1 MKQFIL
7 LITGFVAVLTLA
19 SCTSSVDQQIEQN
32 TSPGREEQPSKPLW
46 QTYEFTDVT
55 TNETFSIDDYD
66 KPVLIESFAV
76 WCPPCTK
83 QQYEVKALHEQT
95 KNISSVAINT
105 EPNEDAAKVRT
116 HVQSNNFTW
125 PYAVTPRRVTQ
136 SFVDDFGVDFLQAP
150 KVPMLVHCPSGNTT
164 RLPDGVKT
172 ANRLKSL
179 VDQHCAS

>member
-1 MKQFIL
+1 MKRATI
-7 LITGFVAVLTLA
+7 LITGFIALLTLI
-19 SCTSSVDQQIEQN
+19 SCTSSVDQQPEQN
-32 TSPGREEQPSKPLW
+32 TTPEPEEQPSKPLW

-95 KNISSVAINT
+95 DNITSVAINT
-105 EPNEDAAKVRT
+105 DPNEDAAKVRA
-116 HVQSNNFTW
+116 HARSNNFTW

-172 ANRLKSL
+172 ASRLTSL
-179 VDQHCAS
+179 VKQNCAA